1 VYSGPIIPQA
11 CIVHQKHN
19 LGNTSSQH
27 HQHRNHLYTNN
38 PQSKPGHVYSKF
50 TWGNKKSLWEAP
62 AAAGLDVRDELL
74 KYYG

>member
-1 VYSGPIIPQA
+1 MHRLTKKQPATQA
-11 CIVHQKHN
+11 HSTNQHSN
-19 LGNTSSQH
+19 HFYNT
-27 HQHRNHLYTNN
+27 N

-62 AAAGLDVRDELL
+62 AAAGLDVRAELL